1 MTKKL
6 SGKVALV
13 TGGSRGI
20 GAASAR
26 ALADEGADVA
36 ISYVASPEKAEAV
49 VGELK
54 ARGVK
59 ARAFRADQASAKDV
73 TKLVNDVAREFG
85 HLDILVNNAGVA
97 NGGAIDDANVD
108 TAALERQDQV
118 NVHGVIAAIRAASQ
132 LMGEGGRIVTVGSML
147 ADRASFPGLADY
159 VATKSAVVGYTKGAA
174 RDLGPRG
181 ITVNVVQPGSID
193 TDMNPKDGGEFAET
207 QRKQHALQRFGR
219 PEEVAAGVV
228 FLASPE
234 ASFVTGTVLNVD
246 GGGGGG
252 GGAGPAPPPPPP
264 PPGPPP
270 PPPPP
275 PPLQSGNHFHDRTQ
289 TFCKTRRRRS
299 RLAQGQASFLV
310 RKPL

>member
-26 ALADEGADVA
+26 ALAAEGASVA
-36 ISYVASPEKAEAV
+36 ISYVASPDKAEAV
-49 VGELK
+49 VAELK
-54 ARGVK
+54 ASGAN
-59 ARAFRADQASAKDV
+59 ARAYKADQASSADV
-73 TKLVNDVAREFG
+73 DQLVNNVARDFG
-85 HLDILVNNAGVA
+85 RLDILVNNAGVA
-97 NGGAIDDANVD
+97 AGGAVDDPKADV
-108 TAALERQDQV
+108 AALSRLEAV
-118 NVHGVIAAIRAASQ
+118 NLDGVITAIRAASK

-159 VATKSAVVGYTKGAA
+159 VATKAAVVGYTKGAA

-219 PEEVAAGVV
+219 PEEVAAGVL

-246 GGGGGG
+246 GGF
-252 GGAGPAPPPPPP
+252 GA
-264 PPGPPP
+264 
-270 PPPPP
+270 
-275 PPLQSGNHFHDRTQ
+275 
-289 TFCKTRRRRS
+289 
-299 RLAQGQASFLV
+299 
-310 RKPL
+310 

>member
-20 GAASAR
+20 GAASAL
-26 ALADEGADVA
+26 ALAEEGATVV
-36 ISYVASPEKAEAV
+36 ISYNASPEKAEAV
-49 VGELK
+49 VNRIK
-54 ARGVK
+54 AKGVQ
-59 ARAFRADQASAKDV
+59 ARALKADQASTADV
-73 TKLVNDVAREFG
+73 EKLVNDVAAEFG
-85 HLDILVNNAGVA
+85 RLDILVNNAGIA
-97 NGGAIDDANVD
+97 AGGAVDDPSADV
-108 TAALERQDQV
+108 AALDRVDAV
-118 NVHGVIAAIRAASQ
+118 NVHGVVAAIRAASK

-159 VATKSAVVGYTKGAA
+159 VASKAAVVGYTKGAA

-207 QRKQHALQRFGR
+207 QRGLHALQRFGK

-246 GGGGGG
+246 GGFN
-252 GGAGPAPPPPPP
+252 A
-264 PPGPPP
+264 
-270 PPPPP
+270 
-275 PPLQSGNHFHDRTQ
+275 
-289 TFCKTRRRRS
+289 
-299 RLAQGQASFLV
+299 
-310 RKPL
+310 